1 VLIAEAKV
9 NSTVEPTTVA
19 EVTAIGVPAEV
30 TTKSVVAA
38 VVALSVL
45 SKLKTI
51 LVVVGAVTPVRFGA
65 KAKSIV
71 ELFVIAIE
79 FSEIPS
85 LPATS
90 CTARLEV
97 SDDDV
102 GAAYETVAEAP
113 AAIGD
118 AKVRV
123 TVEPLTVTSVTERV
137 ETPEVTVNAL
147 GSAVWALSASLYVN
161 VILRPVE
168 SKTAVPAV

>member
-1 VLIAEAKV
+1 MLIADVKV
-9 NSTVEPTTVA
+9 SSTVDPTTVTA
-19 EVTAIGVPAEV
+19 VTAIGIPAEL
-30 TTKSVVAA
+30 TLKSVVAA
-38 VVALSVL
+38 VVAFKVL

-79 FSEIPS
+79 FSETPS

-123 TVEPLTVTSVTERV
+123 IVEPLTVTSVTERV
-137 ETPEVTVNAL
+137 DTPEVTVNAL
-147 GSAVWALSASLYVN
+147 GSAVRALSASL
-161 VILRPVE
+161 
-168 SKTAVPAV
+168 

>member
-1 VLIAEAKV
+1 VLIADVKV
-9 NSTVEPTTVA
+9 SSTVDPTTVTA
-19 EVTAIGVPAEV
+19 VTAIGIPAEL
-30 TTKSVVAA
+30 TLKSVVAA
-38 VVALSVL
+38 VVAFKVL

-65 KAKSIV
+65 KAKLIV

-79 FSEIPS
+79 FSETPS

-123 TVEPLTVTSVTERV
+123 IVDPLTVTSVTERV

-147 GSAVWALSASLYVN
+147 GSAVRALSASL
-161 VILRPVE
+161 
-168 SKTAVPAV
+168 